1 MLLERE
7 NLEYFNFFK
16 IYGEKANTLKKIF
29 FEVYDK
35 KANTLKKLFN
45 FFSKYKFRKLESF
58 FDGNL
63 KGHSFFNLHTILHT
77 ILLTI

>member
-58 FDGNL
+58 FD
-63 KGHSFFNLHTILHT
+63 
-77 ILLTI
+77 